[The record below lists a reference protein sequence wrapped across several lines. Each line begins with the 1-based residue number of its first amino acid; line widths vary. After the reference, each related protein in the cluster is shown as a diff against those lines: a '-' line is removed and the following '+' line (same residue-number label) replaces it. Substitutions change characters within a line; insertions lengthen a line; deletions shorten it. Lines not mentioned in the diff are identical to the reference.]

1 MKHRRLA
8 PLLATCLVLAGAL
21 AVSPGCASSSDA
33 KQTVDSMGDFGLEV
47 AKVKDSIDNATRSLE
62 TVAGSQP
69 GEINANVQAYS
80 KAVAALDKQAKVVR
94 GRAEEMR
101 SKGDEFF
108 KEWEPENVSADRRVQ
123 LTASY
128 AKIKQDMTVAK
139 DEFTPFL
146 AALKDVEGYLKV
158 DPSVKGV
165 DSVGALVDKAK
176 DIGARVKSRIDA
188 VLSQVNSVRGMVSTK

>member
-1 MKHRRLA
+1 MGV
-8 PLLATCLVLAGAL
+8 VLAGAF
-21 AVSPGCASSSDA
+21 AVSPGCSSSPDA
-33 KQTVDSMGDFGLEV
+33 KETVDSMGDFGLEV
-47 AKVKDSIDNATRSLE
+47 AKVKDSIDNTTRALE

-69 GEINANVQAYS
+69 GDINANVEAYS
-80 KAVAALDKQAKVVR
+80 KSVVALDKQAKVVR
-94 GRAEEMR
+94 SRAEEMR

-123 LTASY
+123 LTSAY

-139 DEFTPFL
+139 EEFTPFL

-158 DPSVKGV
+158 DPSVKGIN
-165 DSVGALVDKAK
+165 SVGELVQKAN

-188 VLSQVNSVRGMVSTK
+188 VLAQVNSVRGMVSTK